1 MSHTSSSLRRLLAF
15 LAMAALASVL
25 LAPSVAAEPETDP
38 IAEAAAAVELAKQEV
53 ELAKTANREALALRD
68 ETRDR
73 LAKRT
78 ETLQRYAQRLADA
91 ERALTRSQNRV
102 AAARVR
108 LDNAQTPSER
118 RDARRHLRA
127 MRERR
132 SECRAEA
139 VAARSRY
146 ADTDAAVSR
155 TTAALAV
162 AQSNLAATRAAREA
176 ARVILA
182 QAKAYYASLV
192 AEATREVVAAV
203 ANIPNRTSAANFAQS
218 MSTLTAAQPD
228 FLTLNEISGR
238 SIEALAAAAPGYGVY
253 RGGVRLTEPG
263 AAGQSMNN
271 AVLWRSDRF
280 ELVAQGRIQV
290 VNDDRGY
297 LHGKKFLWDRYATW
311 VTLRNLIDGQLTSV
325 ISTHMP
331 TNPAKYPRQWGNPP
345 LSRVQLYALG
355 MDKLTALASN
365 LALQGRV
372 LLGGDMNSHPNQGT
386 WTAAAKMAAAGYAY
400 SKDRGVMYLFRPVA
414 AIASSSQQVPI
425 SSDHPALLTTLD
437 FGLPS

>member
-1 MSHTSSSLRRLLAF
+1 MSHTISSLRRLLAF
-15 LAMAALASVL
+15 LAIAALASVL
-25 LAPSVAAEPETDP
+25 LAPPVVAGPETDP
-38 IAEAAAAVELAKQEV
+38 LEEAAAAVQLARQEVDLAK
-53 ELAKTANREALALRD
+53 AANLSALALRD

-78 ETLQRYAQRLADA
+78 QALQRSAQLLVDAD
-91 ERALTRSQNRV
+91 RAFTRSRNRV
-102 AAARVR
+102 DAARLR
-108 LDNAQTPSER
+108 MESAQTPRER
-118 RDARRHLRA
+118 REARAHLRA

-132 SECRAEA
+132 SERRAEA
-139 VAARSRY
+139 ASASIQY
-146 ADTDAAVSR
+146 ADAQAAVDH

-162 AQSNLAATRAAREA
+162 AQSGLAATRAAREA
-176 ARVILA
+176 ARAVLA
-182 QAKAYYASLV
+182 QAKAYYAGLV
-192 AEATREVVAAV
+192 AEATREVVAAI
-203 ANIPNRTSAANFAQS
+203 ANIPNRTSAANFLRS

-238 SIEALAAAAPGYGVY
+238 SIETLAAAAPGYGVY
-253 RGGVRLTEPG
+253 RGGNPLTEPG

-271 AVLWRSDRF
+271 AVLWRSDRY
-280 ELVAQGRIQV
+280 ELVTQGRLKV
-290 VNDDRGY
+290 VNDDRGF
-297 LHGKKFLWDRYATW
+297 LHGKKFMWDRYATW

-345 LSRVQLYALG
+345 LTRVQLYAAG

-372 LLGGDMNSHPNQGT
+372 ILGGDMNSHPTQGA

-400 SKDRGVMYLFRPVA
+400 SKDRGVMYLFRPLA
-414 AIASSSQQVPI
+414 ATASSSQQVPI

>member
-1 MSHTSSSLRRLLAF
+1 MSHTISSLRRLVVF

-25 LAPSVAAEPETDP
+25 LAPPVVAEPETDP
-38 IAEAAAAVELAKQEV
+38 LAEAAAAVQLARQDV
-53 ELAKTANREALALRD
+53 DLAKTANLETLAIRD

-78 ETLQRYAQRLADA
+78 EALQWSAQRLADA

-102 AAARVR
+102 TAARVR
-108 LDNAQTPSER
+108 MDSAQTPSDR

-139 VAARSRY
+139 VAARSHY
-146 ADTDAAVSR
+146 ADADAAVNH
-155 TTAALAV
+155 TTSALAV

-176 ARVILA
+176 ARVVLA
-182 QAKAYYASLV
+182 QAKAHYAALV
-192 AEATREVVAAV
+192 AEATRQVVAAV
-203 ANIPNRTSAANFAQS
+203 ANIPNRTSAAKFAQS
-218 MSTLTAAQPD
+218 MSTLTGAQPD

-238 SIEALAAAAPGYGVY
+238 SIEALVAAAPGYGVY

-297 LHGKKFLWDRYATW
+297 LHGKKFMWDRYATW
-311 VTLRNLIDGQLTSV
+311 VTLRNLIDGRLTSV

-331 TNPAKYPRQWGNPP
+331 TNPGKFPRQWGNPP
-345 LSRVQLYALG
+345 LSRVRLYALG
-355 MDKLTALASN
+355 MDKLTDLTAN

-372 LLGGDMNSHPNQGT
+372 ILGGDMNSHPNQGA

-400 SKDRGVMYLFRPVA
+400 SKDRGVMYLFRPVEA
-414 AIASSSQQVPI
+414 TAPSSQQVPI
-425 SSDHPALLTTLD
+425 SSDHPALITTLD
-437 FGLPS
+437 FGLPA

>member
-1 MSHTSSSLRRLLAF
+1 MSHHIPSLRRLLTF
-15 LAMAALASVL
+15 LAMAALASGL
-25 LAPSVAAEPETDP
+25 LAPAAVARPDSDP
-38 IAEAAAAVELAKQEV
+38 LAEAAAAVQLAKAEV
-53 ELAKTANREALALRD
+53 GRTKTANQDAFALRG
-68 ETRDR
+68 EVRDR
-73 LAKRT
+73 LVRRADS
-78 ETLQRYAQRLADA
+78 LAAAVQRLADA
-91 ERALTRSQNRV
+91 ERALSRSRNGV
-102 AAARVR
+102 SAARVR
-108 LDNAQTPSER
+108 MESAQTPRER
-118 RDARRHLRA
+118 RAARQQLRA
-127 MRERR
+127 KRERR
-132 SECRAEA
+132 SERRAEVVAANGGYA
-139 VAARSRY
+139 VAQAKV
-146 ADTDAAVSR
+146 DR
-155 TTAALAV
+155 TTAALTEAR
-162 AQSNLAATRAAREA
+162 SGLAATRAARDA
-176 ARVILA
+176 ARVVLA
-182 QAKAYYASLV
+182 EAKAHYAALV

-203 ANIPNRTSAANFAQS
+203 ANIPNRTSAANFGRS

-238 SIEALAAAAPGYGVY
+238 SIEELAAAAPEYGVY

-290 VNDDRGY
+290 VNDDRGF

-311 VTLRNLIDGQLTSV
+311 VTLRNLIDGRLTSV

-355 MDKLTALASN
+355 MDKLTALTNN

-372 LLGGDMNSHPNQGT
+372 LLGGDMNSHPNQGS

-400 SKDRGVMYLFRPVA
+400 SKDRGVMYLFRPVEA
-414 AIASSSQQVPI
+414 TASSSQQVPI